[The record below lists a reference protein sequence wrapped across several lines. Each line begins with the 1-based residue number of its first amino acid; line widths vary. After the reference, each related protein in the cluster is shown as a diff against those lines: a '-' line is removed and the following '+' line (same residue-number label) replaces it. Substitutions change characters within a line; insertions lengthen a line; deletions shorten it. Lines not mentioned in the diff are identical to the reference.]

1 MAIFIWLSGYQKLE
15 EENVAWWT
23 SKGFVGTMDY
33 EQIYN
38 GFLYL
43 IFNIY
48 IVFIYSIFFLLFFFG
63 QTSPTFIYV
72 RLASVMMGILLVI
85 FTYLALR
92 ALGCRRISSLFAAW
106 MVLTDGLVTVD
117 SRLILTDIYLWCFH
131 VMTIFAT
138 FASTVPRSTSLQV
151 RFSSLLNLPSR
162 FFPILQIISLQFL
175 IQLFNFHLH
184 SHFAPF
190 SVSYFIC
197 CFFFGNSFCGA
208 QSRDSYLDAL

>member
-1 MAIFIWLSGYQKLE
+1 M
-15 EENVAWWT
+15 AWWT

-162 FFPILQIISLQFL
+162 FFPIFKLFRFNSCFPTFQFSFAFTFRPFL
-175 IQLFNFHLH
+175 GVLFYLL
-184 SHFAPF
+184 
-190 SVSYFIC
+190 
-197 CFFFGNSFCGA
+197 FFFWK
-208 QSRDSYLDAL
+208 